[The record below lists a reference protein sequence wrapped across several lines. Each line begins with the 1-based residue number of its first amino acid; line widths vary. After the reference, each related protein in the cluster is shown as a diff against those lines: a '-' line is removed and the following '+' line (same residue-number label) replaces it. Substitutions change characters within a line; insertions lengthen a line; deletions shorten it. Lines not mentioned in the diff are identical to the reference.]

1 MKSFTISAL
10 HASTRAQPV
19 NDSMTELLQKFK
31 DFLLLFI
38 HIPFSFSQNSI
49 KIVLYDNDFER
60 SISYV

>member
-10 HASTRAQPV
+10 YTSTRAQPV
-19 NDSMTELLQKFK
+19 NDSMAELLQKFK

>member
-10 HASTRAQPV
+10 CVSTRAWLV
-19 NDSMTELLQKFK
+19 NDSMAELLQKFNN
-31 DFLLLFI
+31 FLLLFV